1 MLMTVPPDAAGSAH
15 PCTRAA
21 VFATVCT
28 CGASAN
34 SADSVS
40 LASLRVV
47 RERLIRVSRESSAST
62 SAKAVAGH
70 LIATDCTTPRAS
82 WRSCTRV
89 AAISRI
95 SFTFSSHPPRLDQA
109 KTVASGIPSSRA
121 AALGPIATTST
132 RTASLSIFRGG
143 GITALSLSGA
153 ECQPFPQIAPS
164 TMAYRGASRANPNCL
179 CLERLSSFYYSQHL
193 YT

>member
-1 MLMTVPPDAAGSAH
+1 MTVPPDAAGSAH

-21 VFATVCT
+21 VLATVST
-28 CGASAN
+28 SAAWSR
-34 SADSVS
+34 SADSAS
-40 LASLRVV
+40 LARRL
-47 RERLIRVSRESSAST
+47 EALLRLIRVSRESSAIT
-62 SAKAVAGH
+62 SARACAGH
-70 LIATDCTTPRAS
+70 LIATDCTIPRAS

-95 SFTFSSHPPRLDQA
+95 SFTFSSHPPRLDHA

-143 GITALSLSGA
+143 GISALSLGGA
-153 ECQPFPQIAPS
+153 ECQPFPQSALS
-164 TMAYRGASRANPNCL
+164 TMAYRGASRANSEMSTSQMPV
-179 CLERLSSFYYSQHL
+179 SFFTL
-193 YT
+193 